1 MGTLAGQVFVLGTA
15 TFNIPEEVITNTP
28 LLVAKSTNTPPEL
41 PPSRNTSGI
50 PAPAQPQAMRVPS
63 VAPGETFPGLGK
75 MREIL
80 RELEQTCELLK
91 DQAARNPT
99 NKELTEGYLNMCRTI
114 LNLKSE
120 IIRLEPGSQLPESN
134 PRPLPTPMQEQPRP

>member
-1 MGTLAGQVFVLGTA
+1 
-15 TFNIPEEVITNTP
+15 
-28 LLVAKSTNTPPEL
+28 
-41 PPSRNTSGI
+41 
-50 PAPAQPQAMRVPS
+50 MRLPS

-80 RELEQTCELLK
+80 RELEQACELLK
-91 DQAARNPT
+91 DQAARNPA

-134 PRPLPTPMQEQPRP
+134 PRPLPPPMQENPGR